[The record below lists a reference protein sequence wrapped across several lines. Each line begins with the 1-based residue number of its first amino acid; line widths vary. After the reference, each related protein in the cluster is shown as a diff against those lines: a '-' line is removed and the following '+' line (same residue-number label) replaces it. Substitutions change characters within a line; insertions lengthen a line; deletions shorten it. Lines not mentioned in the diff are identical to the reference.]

1 MVEGL
6 ESRQII
12 HDILKLIK
20 INSLNFEDAFITLTT
35 GKKITLQNTKF
46 IHNTTLT
53 SIRRYIIVKKIIM
66 DLAPKINEDS
76 DSFIVLLSSIT
87 QLLFLKMKEYAV
99 VNSAVELSKKKNI
112 LTSYKF
118 INGCLRSFLRKKEI
132 YSQFNIEFVDLPEW
146 FIEKTKNLN
155 DLERKIF
162 LKSLTKQPSLH
173 LVFKDKKYKNKYL
186 NYGLATS
193 KNSLGVDKKYS
204 IRDIPNIS
212 EGEWWV
218 QDFSAMLPL
227 SEIDISRYKKIADV
241 GSAPGGKLFQLLL
254 ENTDITSF
262 EKNKRRIVK
271 LNENLKR
278 LDFDLELKPNDFLL
292 IKNEEKFD
300 LIVIDAPCS
309 SVGTI
314 KRNPEIFFKKRAPD
328 FKYLIN
334 AQEKLLRK
342 SSKMLKKNGTI
353 LYMVCS
359 FLEIETTILIKDFL
373 KENNNYSLSTFTIK
387 NKEAKK
393 IIINNKYINILPS
406 SILADIEIDGFF
418 AVKLIKNE

>member
-1 MVEGL
+1 MT
-6 ESRQII
+6 
-12 HDILKLIK
+12 
-20 INSLNFEDAFITLTT
+20 FF
-35 GKKITLQNTKF
+35 
-46 IHNTTLT
+46 
-53 SIRRYIIVKKIIM
+53 
-66 DLAPKINEDS
+66 PKNDHGFS
-76 DSFIVLLSSIT
+76 PSF
-87 QLLFLKMKEYAV
+87 
-99 VNSAVELSKKKNI
+99 
-112 LTSYKF
+112 
-118 INGCLRSFLRKKEI
+118 
-132 YSQFNIEFVDLPEW
+132 FNIEFVDLPEW

-173 LVFKDKKYKNKYL
+173 LVFKDKKYINKYL

-278 LDFDLELKPNDFLL
+278 LDFNLELKPNDFLL

>member
-12 HDILKLIK
+12 HSILKLIK
-20 INSLNFEDAFITLTT
+20 LNSLNYEDAFIKLTA
-35 GKKITLQNTKF
+35 GKNLTLQNIKF

-53 SIRRYIIVKKIIM
+53 SIRNYIIIKKIIL
-66 DLAPKINEDS
+66 DLSPKINEDS
-76 DSFIVLLSSIT
+76 DSFIILLSSIT
-87 QLLFLKMKEYAV
+87 QILFLKIKEYAV
-99 VNSAVELSKKKNI
+99 VNSTVEMSKKKNV

-118 INGCLRSFLRKKEI
+118 INGCLRSFLRKKEA
-132 YSQFNIEFVDLPEW
+132 YCKFNIEFSDLPKW
-146 FIEKTKNLN
+146 FVEKTKNLN
-155 DLERKIF
+155 NSEKKIF
-162 LKSLTKQPSLH
+162 VKSLAKQPSLH
-173 LVFKDKKYKNKYL
+173 LVFRDEKCRDKYL
-186 NYGLATS
+186 NYGLITS
-193 KNSLGVDKKYS
+193 KNSLGIDRKYS

-227 SEIDISRYKKIADV
+227 SEINISEYEKIADV

-254 ENTDITSF
+254 KNKNISSF
-262 EKNKRRIVK
+262 EKNSKRIVK

-278 LDFDLELKPNDFLL
+278 LNFNLDLRTSDFLQ

-314 KRNPEIFFKKRAPD
+314 KRNPEIFFKKKTPD
-328 FKYLIN
+328 FKYLIST
-334 AQEKLLRK
+334 QEKLLEK
-342 SSKMLKKNGTI
+342 SSKVLKRNGTI

-359 FLEIETTILIKDFL
+359 FLEIETTNLIKNFL
-373 KENNNYSLSTFTIK
+373 KENKNYSLSAFTIK
-387 NKEAKK
+387 NEEAKK
-393 IIINNKYINILPS
+393 INTNNIYINILPS
-406 SILADIEIDGFF
+406 SILADVEIDGFF

>member
-12 HDILKLIK
+12 HGILRLIK
-20 INSLNFEDAFITLTT
+20 INSLNYEDAFISLTA
-35 GKKITLQNTKF
+35 GKKITIQNTKL

-53 SIRRYIIVKKIIM
+53 SIRNYIIVKKIIL
-66 DLAPKINEDS
+66 DLSPKINEDS

-87 QLLFLKMKEYAV
+87 QILFLKMKEYAV
-99 VNSAVELSKKKNI
+99 VNSAVELSKKKNF

-132 YSQFNIEFVDLPEW
+132 YSQLNIKFIDLPKW
-146 FIEKTKNLN
+146 FTEQTKNLN
-155 DLERKIF
+155 DAEKKIF
-162 LKSLTKQPSLH
+162 LRSLTKQPSLH
-173 LVFKDKKYKNKYL
+173 LVFKDEKCINKYL
-186 NYGLATS
+186 NYGMPTS
-193 KNSLGVDKKYS
+193 KKSLGVNKKYS

-212 EGEWWV
+212 KGEWWV

-227 SEIDISRYKKIADV
+227 SEINISNYEKIADV

-254 ENTDITSF
+254 TNKDITSF
-262 EKNKRRIVK
+262 EKNKKRIIK

-278 LDFDLELKPNDFLL
+278 LNFNLNLQPSDFLL
-292 IKNEEKFD
+292 TKDEEKFD

-342 SSKMLKKNGTI
+342 SNKMLKKNGTI

-387 NKEAKK
+387 NKEAEK
-393 IIINNKYINILPS
+393 ININNKYINILPS